1 MPNYTPHLQS
11 YARLKKAFFFHTL
24 HLFLKKAPN
33 LAARIFYKKRFF
45 YYVQYRPRDKLPLC
59 RLLPFVEI
67 KVSRKIV
74 RGIKL
79 PFRSAFVLGWI

>member
-1 MPNYTPHLQS
+1 MPDYTRHLQS

>member
-1 MPNYTPHLQS
+1 MPNYTPYLQS

-59 RLLPFVEI
+59 RLLSLAGFERVALNCPQYKTPI
-67 KVSRKIV
+67 
-74 RGIKL
+74 
-79 PFRSAFVLGWI
+79 RSAFVISLK

>member
-1 MPNYTPHLQS
+1 MPNYTPHLQT

-45 YYVQYRPRDKLPLC
+45 
-59 RLLPFVEI
+59 LLRAISPE
-67 KVSRKIV
+67 R
-74 RGIKL
+74 
-79 PFRSAFVLGWI
+79 

>member
-1 MPNYTPHLQS
+1 MPNYTPYLQS

-45 YYVQYRPRDKLPLC
+45 LLC
-59 RLLPFVEI
+59 AISPE
-67 KVSRKIV
+67 K
-74 RGIKL
+74 
-79 PFRSAFVLGWI
+79 